1 MVPLVVII
9 NVTCLLFVCCLSFVT
24 VLFLFKAQKGSG
36 LAARP
41 LKVTLTTRP
50 GAGAWVGDSARSG
63 EEGGDGDRGGGAGA
77 KVRGGGS
84 GGPEWGRG

>member
-1 MVPLVVII
+1 M
-9 NVTCLLFVCCLSFVT
+9 
-24 VLFLFKAQKGSG
+24 AG
-36 LAARP
+36 
-41 LKVTLTTRP
+41 RP